1 MSPMPDNFAQRL
13 KTLRKK
19 AGLTQ
24 PELADLIGVHETT
37 IRRWENDYANSSK
50 PNIGYIQALAKALNV
65 SENDLLNDSAPP
77 SEGWVLQIK
86 IEHSLK
92 EEVIDM
98 RKNVPVQCSIT
109 ATPEGAYLTLG
120 GHWSLWTDEN
130 KKELIKQINKFF
142 GTVQQNGIALGGLPK
157 P

>member
-1 MSPMPDNFAQRL
+1 MPENFGQRL

-65 SENDLLNDSAPP
+65 SENDLLNDPAPEKP
-77 SEGWVLQIK
+77 GDWVITFK
-86 IEHSLK
+86 IADKFTK
-92 EEVIDM
+92 EEINLTG
-98 RKNVPVQCSIT
+98 NVQPITSIT
-109 ATPEGAYLTLG
+109 ATPAGCAFTIQADWDMLSSAKGLERLF
-120 GHWSLWTDEN
+120 
-130 KKELIKQINKFF
+130 KRIMKE
-142 GTVQQNGIALGGLPK
+142 TYPAMRSNGVALGGLPE

>member
-1 MSPMPDNFAQRL
+1 MSPMPENFAQRL

-24 PELADLIGVHETT
+24 EQLANILDVSYMT
-37 IRRWENDYANSSK
+37 IRRWEWGK
-50 PNIGYIQALAKALNV
+50 GTPRLEEIKALAKALNV
-65 SENDLLNDSAPP
+65 SENDLLNDPAPP

-86 IEHSLK
+86 IEHSHQ

-109 ATPEGAYLTLG
+109 ATPEGAYLTVG

>member
-24 PELADLIGVHETT
+24 EQLAETISLSLKT
-37 IRRWENDYANSSK
+37 IQRWEKGERQPRIEEIKS
-50 PNIGYIQALAKALNV
+50 LAKALNV
-65 SENDLLNDSAPP
+65 LENDLLNDPAPP

-86 IEHSLK
+86 IEHSHH

-109 ATPEGAYLTLG
+109 ATPEGAYLTVG